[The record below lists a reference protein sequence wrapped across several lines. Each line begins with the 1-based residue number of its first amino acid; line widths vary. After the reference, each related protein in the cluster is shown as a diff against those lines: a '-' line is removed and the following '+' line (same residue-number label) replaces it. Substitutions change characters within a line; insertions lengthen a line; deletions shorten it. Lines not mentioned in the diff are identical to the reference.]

1 MAAPKNIPED
11 DLIRTVTLDVTEH
24 PRDLSRLYCGRYGI
38 SRVTAN
44 RFIQRLERDGW
55 LSRSGPS
62 THPVYSPGYRRR
74 RSGVFPL
81 VGLDENQLW
90 EQSFSRYVTLPPNV
104 RNIVHHGFTE
114 MVNNAIDHSQGTH
127 VFVLL
132 DQSEKRVALAVSDDG
147 IGIFKKITDALQ
159 LVDPRQAIFEL
170 SKGKL
175 TTDPS
180 KHSGEGIFFT
190 SRMFDGFSIEANH
203 LNYRHIESAEHDWL
217 EDDKNTF
224 PDGSAVSMEIS
235 LDSTRTSA
243 QVFEQYMNAPQDYG
257 FNKTIVPMKLAQ
269 YGDEQLV
276 SRSQAKR
283 LIARFDRFKV
293 VVLDFEGV
301 AEVGQA
307 FADELFRVCARAH
320 PDVELVPVHLS
331 EQVERMWLRAV
342 NSDIGT

>member
-74 RSGVFPL
+74 QSGMFAL
-81 VGLDENQLW
+81 AGLDENLLW
-90 EQSFSRYVTLPPNV
+90 EQSFSRYVTLSPNV
-104 RNIVHHGFTE
+104 RNILHHGFTE

-159 LVDPRQAIFEL
+159 LADPRQAIFEL

-190 SRMFDGFSIEANH
+190 SRMFDAFSIEANH
-203 LNYRHIESAEHDWL
+203 LNFGHIESAEHDWL
-217 EDDKNTF
+217 EDDKNAF
-224 PDGSAVSMEIS
+224 PDGSAVSMVIS

-307 FADELFRVCARAH
+307 FADELFRVYARAH
-320 PDVELVPVHLS
+320 PDVELTPIHFS
-331 EQVERMWLRAV
+331 EQIERMWLRAV
-342 NSDIGT
+342 NSDIGC

>member
-1 MAAPKNIPED
+1 MAAPKNIPQDE
-11 DLIRTVTLDVTEH
+11 LVRTVTLDVTEH
-24 PRDLSRLYCGRYGI
+24 PRDLSKLYCDRYKI

-74 RSGVFPL
+74 RSGLFPL
-81 VGLDENQLW
+81 AGLDVTQLW
-90 EQSFSRYVTLPPNV
+90 ERSFSSYVTLSPNV
-104 RNIVHHGFTE
+104 RNILHHGFTE
-114 MVNNAIDHSQGTH
+114 MVNNAVDHSQGTS
-127 VFVLL
+127 VFVFLE
-132 DQSEKRVALAVSDDG
+132 QSEKRVGLTVSDNG
-147 IGIFKKITDALQ
+147 VGIFKKITDALQ
-159 LVDPRQAIFEL
+159 LADPRQAIFEL

-180 KHSGEGIFFT
+180 RHSGEGIFFT

-203 LNYRHIESAEHDWL
+203 LNFNHTESTDHDWL
-217 EDDKNTF
+217 EEDKNAF
-224 PDGSAVSMEIS
+224 PVGTAVSMAIS
-235 LDSTRTSA
+235 LNSTKTSA
-243 QVFEQYMNAPQDYG
+243 QVFEQFMNAPQDYG
-257 FNKTIVPMKLAQ
+257 FNKTVVPMKLAQ

-301 AEVGQA
+301 TEVGQA
-307 FADELFRVCARAH
+307 FADELFRVYARAH
-320 PDVELVPVHLS
+320 PDVELVPIHFS
-331 EQVERMWLRAV
+331 EQTERMWLRAV